1 MKVLITGATG
11 FIGSRVTQSLINQGH
26 EVHYLTRSLGKNEVK
41 GAKGFVWDPYKGEI
55 DIACLEG
62 VEAII
67 HLAGSSIA
75 DSWSKA
81 GKKLILDSRIIPTA
95 FLYQVLK
102 ENTHQIKHIIG
113 ASAIGIY
120 SNIAEVQDEEH
131 YQKATNFLGNVVEQW
146 ERGNLAFRELGLKV
160 SLVRIGLVLD
170 LHECA
175 LATMIKPVRLWLGAP
190 IGTGQQY
197 YSWIHIDDLVNL
209 FVYVLERGLEGIYN
223 GVAPEPLTNR
233 AFTNSL
239 GEAMGKPIWL
249 PAIPESVIRVALGEK
264 AILVTEGQKVS
275 SEKIISSGFDFKFKT
290 LKTALKDFF
299 KG

>member
-1 MKVLITGATG
+1 M
-11 FIGSRVTQSLINQGH
+11 
-26 EVHYLTRSLGKNEVK
+26 
-41 GAKGFVWDPYKGEI
+41 
-55 DIACLEG
+55 
-62 VEAII
+62 
-67 HLAGSSIA
+67 
-75 DSWSKA
+75 
-81 GKKLILDSRIIPTA
+81 DSRIIPTA

-190 IGTGQQY
+190 IGTGKQY